1 MKSNVTVDTEG
12 LEVILT
18 SVAARVKWLRDVAH
32 DARCEPD
39 ETRRY
44 WEVSLQRA
52 EKLYGQLLSGSIVN
66 LLEDRS

>member
-18 SVAARVKWLRDVAH
+18 SVAARVKWLRDVAS
-32 DARCEPD
+32 DAKGEPN